1 MNPSHLNTSVEIP
14 LMFLRR
20 FALMSEADHRC
31 LRIKF
36 QTFWEKPVYRI
47 VYHEDLIGT
56 FNESTEVLKLKRE

>member
-1 MNPSHLNTSVEIP
+1 
-14 LMFLRR
+14 MFLRR

-56 FNESTEVLKLKRE
+56 FDKSTEVLKLKME